1 MGSIGILT
9 NILAVRS
16 SSHAVDVKT
25 GCTVLKA
32 LKTTGCFTNPLGIF
46 GSGVGI
52 LTQIFAVG
60 CTGHAIN
67 VQTGC
72 AILDTII
79 LCATTGIATG
89 IAAGA
94 ASSVPNSKVGVTLA
108 VTAIGFCQHNGVSVP
123 GRTQA
128 KACSS
133 PSIHMV
139 GKGDGLVL
147 ANRSLRATGTEN
159 LTESLRSINRRCII
173 THGGINVVRAT
184 IGGYTTAILT
194 CRT

>member
-1 MGSIGILT
+1 MGCIGILT
-9 NILAVRS
+9 NILAVCS
-16 SSHAVDVKT
+16 SSHTVDVKT
-25 GCTVLKA
+25 GCAVLET
-32 LKTTGCFTNPLGIF
+32 LKTICGLTNPLGIF

-52 LTQIFAVG
+52 LTQIFAIG

-72 AILDTII
+72 TVLNTII
-79 LCATTGIATG
+79 LCTTTS

-94 ASSVPNSKVGVTLA
+94 ASSVPNSNVGITLA